1 MRNTRTF
8 TDKIVTLMGVFQCLA
23 LLLPLGFYKIEP
35 PPSYVGTLWGFLV
48 APTYITFIAGLL
60 LIFRYQIQIHLDVKA
75 DRMIILSGIMTLM
88 TFFSAFFLYPLTQTL
103 IMEFHQVITRSGTIT
118 YLDVETGG
126 LFTYFLYGL
135 GLFYLGLGIMR
146 YNRVGVEDLNSEK
159 LSFKL

>member
-1 MRNTRTF
+1 M
-8 TDKIVTLMGVFQCLA
+8 
-23 LLLPLGFYKIEP
+23 
-35 PPSYVGTLWGFLV
+35 
-48 APTYITFIAGLL
+48 
-60 LIFRYQIQIHLDVKA
+60 
-75 DRMIILSGIMTLM
+75 
-88 TFFSAFFLYPLTQTL
+88 LTCYT
-103 IMEFHQVITRSGTIT
+103 GTIT

>member
-1 MRNTRTF
+1 MRNKRTF

-23 LLLPLGFYKIEP
+23 LLLPLGLYKIEP

-48 APTYITFIAGLL
+48 APTYIVFIAGLL
-60 LIFRYQIQIHLDVKA
+60 LVFRYQIQSRLHVKA

-88 TFFSAFFLYPLTQTL
+88 TFLSAFFLYPLTQTL

-126 LFTYFLYGL
+126 LFAYSLYGL

-146 YNRVGVEDLNSEK
+146 YNRDGIEDMNSEK
-159 LSFKL
+159 LSY

>member
-8 TDKIVTLMGVFQCLA
+8 TDRIVTLMGVFQCLT

-75 DRMIILSGIMTLM
+75 DRVIILAGIMTLM
-88 TFFSAFFLYPLTQTL
+88 TFISAFFLYSLTQTL

-126 LFTYFLYGL
+126 LFTYFLYGS

-146 YNRVGVEDLNSEK
+146 YNRVGVEDLKSEK
-159 LSFKL
+159 L

>member
-1 MRNTRTF
+1 MRNKRTF
-8 TDKIVTLMGVFQCLA
+8 TDKIVTLMGVFQCIS

-60 LIFRYQIQIHLDVKA
+60 LIFRYQIQIHLNMKP
-75 DRMIILSGIMTLM
+75 DRMIILSGIMNLM
-88 TFFSAFFLYPLTQTL
+88 TFLSAFFLYPFTQTL

-146 YNRVGVEDLNSEK
+146 YNRDGIEDLNSEK
-159 LSFKL
+159 LSF